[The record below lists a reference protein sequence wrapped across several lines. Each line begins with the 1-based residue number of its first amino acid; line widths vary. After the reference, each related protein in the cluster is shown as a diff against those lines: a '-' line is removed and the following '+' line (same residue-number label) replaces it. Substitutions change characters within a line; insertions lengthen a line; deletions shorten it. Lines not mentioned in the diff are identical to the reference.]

1 MNLGETP
8 RGKMALYPCGPP
20 PRLRPALRPEEQ
32 EIPCRARY
40 MPRQQG
46 PLSSGLSTAPL
57 DLLRLPPLAFASHS
71 RALAC
76 SSSSCQVGLLPSCP
90 IRTKWSRPYFA
101 LRANPPL
108 RDRSVRRR
116 CRSTSSTRILP
127 SLLLGYHI
135 LRRARERCA
144 RVGILLGYAVPRAP
158 PSTNVPR
165 GRNLDFVVKSTGPSP
180 FDG

>member
-8 RGKMALYPCGPP
+8 RNKMALYPCGPP

-32 EIPCRARY
+32 EIPLPRPLYAPSARPSVVRAVNRRWTCSACR
-40 MPRQQG
+40 PW
-46 PLSSGLSTAPL
+46 PS
-57 DLLRLPPLAFASHS
+57 PPHS

-90 IRTKWSRPYFA
+90 IRTKWSRPYFV

-165 GRNLDFVVKSTGPSP
+165 GRNLDFVVKRTGPSP

>member
-1 MNLGETP
+1 MWTSP
-8 RGKMALYPCGPP
+8 RVFDLPCDPRDKRYPAAPVICPVSKAL
-20 PRLRPALRPEEQ
+20 
-32 EIPCRARY
+32 CR
-40 MPRQQG
+40 QG
-46 PLSSGLSTAPL
+46 CQPPL

-76 SSSSCQVGLLPSCP
+76 SSSSCQVGLPPSCP
-90 IRTKWSRPYFA
+90 IRTKWSRPYFV

>member
-1 MNLGETP
+1 MWASPASSTCPATRGTRDTP
-8 RGKMALYPCGPP
+8 AAPVICPVSKAL
-20 PRLRPALRPEEQ
+20 
-32 EIPCRARY
+32 CR
-40 MPRQQG
+40 QG
-46 PLSSGLSTAPL
+46 CQPPL
-57 DLLRLPPLAFASHS
+57 DLLRLPPLAFAPHS

-90 IRTKWSRPYFA
+90 IRTKWSRPYFV

-165 GRNLDFVVKSTGPSP
+165 GRNLDFVVKRTGPSP